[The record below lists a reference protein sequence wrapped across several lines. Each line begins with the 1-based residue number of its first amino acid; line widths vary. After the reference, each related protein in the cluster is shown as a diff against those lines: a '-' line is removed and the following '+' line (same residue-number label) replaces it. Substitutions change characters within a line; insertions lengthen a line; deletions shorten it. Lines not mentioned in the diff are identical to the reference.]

1 MTRGAVAAVAAVLA
15 AAVVAL
21 SLGLFATPVGVA
33 DNGDGMRL
41 YCGAGLVPDTPSGR
55 SNWQGGVVLD
65 FTTGAPACP
74 DAIASA
80 ALPALRLATL
90 GAGPTWSLTRLGV
103 LYALAVG
110 VLTGLAAWAVGPG
123 LRLLALSARA
133 GAAGRADVH
142 PVLPLDV
149 QRARGAARRR
159 TASAS
164 GRRSWRSPGGRRCGR
179 VRSGWCSWRRAG
191 SSRPRPR
198 RRSSR
203 CSWWR
208 SSSPR

>member
-21 SLGLFATPVGVA
+21 SLGLFVTPVGVA

-65 FTTGAPACP
+65 FSTGAPACP

-90 GAGPTWSLTRLGV
+90 GSGPTWSLTRLGV

-123 LRLLALSARA
+123 LRLLALVPALVPLVGPTFTRFFLSTFSEPAGLLGA
-133 GAAGRADVH
+133 YALCLGAAAVAVTGR
-142 PVLPLDV
+142 
-149 QRARGAARRR
+149 
-159 TASAS
+159 SE
-164 GRRSWRSPGGRRCGR
+164 
-179 VRSGWCSWRRAG
+179 VRNGFS
-191 SSRPRPR
+191 
-198 RRSSR
+198 
-203 CSWWR
+203 
-208 SSSPR
+208 